1 MQDINKEKDISF
13 CGREST
19 TIPIKSLKGWIAS
32 KRNHGG
38 LLFIDLR
45 YCQSTIQCVVS
56 QNSPNF
62 QICDEIPVESVVE
75 VKGITQSRPPESIKE
90 EEYGDIEILIEDIKI
105 LSKCRTLPF
114 ALSQPNLPE
123 DLRLKYRFLDLRR
136 PSMQR
141 KIRLRAEVIKTIR
154 NSMENMG
161 FIEIQTPILTSASP
175 EGARDYVVPSRL
187 HPGEFYALPQAPQQ
201 FKQLLMASGFEKYYQ
216 IAPCFRDEDPRA
228 DRLLGA
234 FYQLDMEMSF
244 ATQEDVFEVIESVL
258 KDIFTKFTDTKNIDF
273 PRISY
278 TEAMSKYATDKPD
291 LRNPLEFIDVYEDLV
306 EDTPNIFKDIIRK
319 KGKVSLLNCPQM
331 TCMSRKF
338 FDDLNKLGM
347 SMGLSGVGHII
358 HENNE
363 YKGTLAKIIPESI
376 KKKINGAAIILSH
389 SDHKVFYRA
398 ASHIRTKIAEELS
411 LIDPSIYKFCWI
423 VDFPMY
429 EMNDQGGID
438 FSHNPF
444 SMPQGGMGALCSQ
457 NPLDILAYQYDIVCN
472 GYELSSGA
480 VRNHEPDIMY
490 KAFEIAGYSKKEV
503 YEKFSAMIEAFGY
516 GTPPHAGCAPGI
528 DRLVMLLAKEPNVR
542 EVIAFPLSQSGRD
555 LLMNSPTK
563 LPEER
568 LHELHIQ
575 LKDNCA
581 KSKE

>member
-1 MQDINKEKDISF
+1 
-13 CGREST
+13 
-19 TIPIKSLKGWIAS
+19 
-32 KRNHGG
+32 
-38 LLFIDLR
+38 
-45 YCQSTIQCVVS
+45 
-56 QNSPNF
+56 
-62 QICDEIPVESVVE
+62 
-75 VKGITQSRPPESIKE
+75 
-90 EEYGDIEILIEDIKI
+90 
-105 LSKCRTLPF
+105 
-114 ALSQPNLPE
+114 
-123 DLRLKYRFLDLRR
+123 
-136 PSMQR
+136 
-141 KIRLRAEVIKTIR
+141 
-154 NSMENMG
+154 
-161 FIEIQTPILTSASP
+161 
-175 EGARDYVVPSRL
+175 
-187 HPGEFYALPQAPQQ
+187 
-201 FKQLLMASGFEKYYQ
+201 
-216 IAPCFRDEDPRA
+216 
-228 DRLLGA
+228 
-234 FYQLDMEMSF
+234 
-244 ATQEDVFEVIESVL
+244 
-258 KDIFTKFTDTKNIDF
+258 
-273 PRISY
+273 
-278 TEAMSKYATDKPD
+278 MSKYATDKPD